1 MKKWILLACAILS
14 EVTGS
19 LSLKAA
25 LGHPGWYALVVAGFF
40 CAFMFLALVL
50 RERVPLGV
58 AYGIWGASGV
68 ALTAILST
76 LIYGE
81 PLTPI
86 MVGGL
91 IRLWVE
97 KRKFKSEERRQEVIN
112 DGVLYAS
119 GMIAGEGLVGIL
131 LAVFAV
137 LGLSDKIN
145 LGGVLGNIGGVVF
158 FVILIA
164 IMLFFMFGGKKKS
177 GAK

>member
-40 CAFMFLALVL
+40 CSFMFLALVL

-86 MVGGL
+86 MVGGIVL
-91 IRLWVE
+91 IIL
-97 KRKFKSEERRQEVIN
+97 
-112 DGVLYAS
+112 GVLTIELGSQRAARQRQAAS
-119 GMIAGEGLVGIL
+119 
-131 LAVFAV
+131 
-137 LGLSDKIN
+137 
-145 LGGVLGNIGGVVF
+145 
-158 FVILIA
+158 
-164 IMLFFMFGGKKKS
+164 
-177 GAK
+177 